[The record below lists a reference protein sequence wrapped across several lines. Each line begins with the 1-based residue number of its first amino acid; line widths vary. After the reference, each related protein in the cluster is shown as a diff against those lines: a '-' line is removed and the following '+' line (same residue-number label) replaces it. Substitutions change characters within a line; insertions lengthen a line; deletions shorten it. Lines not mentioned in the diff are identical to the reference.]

1 MYISK
6 RTLKI
11 VGIAVLLVIVG
22 GVVFTGSFGVLN
34 ALPAPSGLVSALGS
48 NSTRYYAGDQP
59 AQDVLRREVA
69 PASGEEANNGRMQFL
84 SEANLD
90 AAKQQGQQGQ
100 QSPQEPPNR
109 IILKTATLSI
119 VVEDSRKSLD
129 SIAQMA
135 TEMGGWVVSSNT
147 SRVRTASGEEVAN
160 GSIVIRVPLAKLD
173 AALGR
178 IKSGAGSVT
187 SEKTSGQDVTQ
198 QYVDLSSRAKNLEAA
213 EVQLRNLM
221 DKAIKPEDVLAA
233 FNQLTQIRGEI
244 ETLKGQIK
252 YFEQAAAFSS
262 ISVQITPKVLDTPI
276 QIAGW
281 SPSRTVERA
290 LASLVNMLRGLA
302 DAVITLAVVGVPLVL
317 IFGVPAWLIYRL
329 VRRRMKPSAAAS

>member
-6 RTLKI
+6 RTLKL

-34 ALPAPSGLVSALGS
+34 APPAPREFTYAQGDSSGF
-48 NSTRYYAGDQP
+48 YAGEQS
-59 AQDVLRREVA
+59 AQDILRRKTQPTTGA
-69 PASGEEANNGRMQFL
+69 DNGRLQTIP
-84 SEANLD
+84 EAD
-90 AAKQQGQQGQ
+90 RSGADQQAGQ
-100 QSPQEPPNR
+100 NR
-109 IILKTATLSI
+109 IILKNATLSI

-135 TEMGGWVVSSNT
+135 TELGGWVVSSNT

-160 GSIVIRVPLAKLD
+160 GSIVIRVPSAKLD

-187 SEKTSGQDVTQ
+187 SENTSGQDVTQ

-329 VRRRMKPSAAAS
+329 VRRRMKLSTASS